1 MSVDIRGLSRRRPS
15 LDRWKGRATATTTTT
30 LLRVLVG
37 RTERAI
43 VEAAQTPPDGEP
55 PRALCVEHGSSGLT
69 LPPGQATVK
78 RATVQRI
85 LTKP

>member
-43 VEAAQTPPDGEP
+43 VEAAQTPQTESPHEP
-55 PRALCVEHGSSGLT
+55 SALSTEAVASRC
-69 LPPGQATVK
+69 PPGK
-78 RATVQRI
+78 R
-85 LTKP
+85 P